1 MVLSPWSFARCRT
14 EDLGPRT
21 EHQGLRTDALRSI
34 VMADLLAVLAAY
46 LMGSI
51 PFAQLLS
58 KRRGVDL
65 RRVGSGNVGAT
76 NVLRTLGVKPAVVAM
91 MLDAVKGTL
100 AVLVA
105 QRLTNGVAAPVA
117 AGLAS
122 MIGHVYPVWLRFR
135 GGKGVATAAGAF
147 AVLTPVAAAVAAGVF
162 LLTVALTR
170 FISVGSMLAAL
181 TLAGWA
187 IASDAPTVVGIG
199 AAIGAALVLI
209 GHRTNVSRLVAGTER
224 RIGQRGITET
234 V

>member
-1 MVLSPWSFARCRT
+1 M
-14 EDLGPRT
+14 
-21 EHQGLRTDALRSI
+21 TD
-34 VMADLLAVLAAY
+34 VLAVVAAY

-76 NVLRTLGVKPAVVAM
+76 NLLRTLGVKPAVVAM
-91 MLDAVKGTL
+91 MLDAVKGTV

-105 QRLTNGVAAPVA
+105 QRLTSGVAAPVA

-147 AVLTPVAAAVAAGVF
+147 AVLAPVAAAVAVGMF

-170 FISVGSMLAAL
+170 FISVGSMVAAL

-187 IASDAPTVVGIG
+187 IASDAPAVVGIG
-199 AAIGAALVLI
+199 AAIGAALVLF
-209 GHRTNVSRLVAGTER
+209 GHRANVIRLVAGTER
-224 RIGQRGITET
+224 RVGQRGITDA

>member
-1 MVLSPWSFARCRT
+1 
-14 EDLGPRT
+14 
-21 EHQGLRTDALRSI
+21 
-34 VMADLLAVLAAY
+34 MADLFAVLAAY

-65 RRVGSGNVGAT
+65 RRVGSGNVGAS
-76 NVLRTLGVKPAVVAM
+76 NVLRTLGVRPAVLAM
-91 MLDAVKGTL
+91 MLDAVKGTV

-105 QRLTNGVAAPVA
+105 QRLTNGVAAPVM

-122 MIGHVYPVWLRFR
+122 MVGHVYPVWLRFR

-147 AVLTPVAAAVAAGVF
+147 AVLAPVAAAVAAGAF

-170 FISVGSMLAAL
+170 FISVGSMVAAL
-181 TLAGWA
+181 TLAAWA
-187 IASDAPTVVGIG
+187 IASDAPTIVGIG

-209 GHRTNVSRLVAGTER
+209 GHRANVERLVAGTER
-224 RIGQRGITET
+224 RVGQRGVREL

>member
-1 MVLSPWSFARCRT
+1 MT
-14 EDLGPRT
+14 
-21 EHQGLRTDALRSI
+21 
-34 VMADLLAVLAAY
+34 DLLAVLAAY

-58 KRRGVDL
+58 KRRGIDL
-65 RRVGSGNVGAT
+65 RRVGSGNVGAS
-76 NVLRTLGVKPAVVAM
+76 NVLRTLGVRPAVLAM
-91 MLDAVKGTL
+91 MLDAVKGTV
-100 AVLVA
+100 AVLIA

-147 AVLTPVAAAVAAGVF
+147 AVLTPVAAVAAVGAF

-170 FISVGSMLAAL
+170 FISVGSMVAAL
-181 TLAGWA
+181 TLAAWA
-187 IASDAPTVVGIG
+187 IASDAPRIVEVG

-209 GHRTNVSRLVAGTER
+209 GHRTNLLRLVAGTER
-224 RIGQRGITET
+224 RVGQRNASPLQ
-234 V
+234 

>member
-1 MVLSPWSFARCRT
+1 
-14 EDLGPRT
+14 
-21 EHQGLRTDALRSI
+21 
-34 VMADLLAVLAAY
+34 MADLIAVIAAY
-46 LMGSI
+46 LVGSI

-58 KRRGVDL
+58 KRRGIDL
-65 RRVGSGNVGAT
+65 RRVGSGNVGAS
-76 NVLRTLGVKPAVVAM
+76 NVLRTLGVRPAVVAM
-91 MLDAVKGTL
+91 MLDAVKGTV

-105 QRLTNGVAAPVA
+105 QRLTNGVAAPVM

-147 AVLTPVAAAVAAGVF
+147 AVLTPVAVAVSMGVF

-170 FISVGSMLAAL
+170 FISVGSMVAAL

-199 AAIGAALVLI
+199 AAIGAALVII
-209 GHRTNVSRLVAGTER
+209 GHRANVLRLVAGTER
-224 RIGQRGITET
+224 RVGQRGVRESM
-234 V
+234 

>member
-1 MVLSPWSFARCRT
+1 MT
-14 EDLGPRT
+14 
-21 EHQGLRTDALRSI
+21 
-34 VMADLLAVLAAY
+34 DLLAVLAAY

-58 KRRGVDL
+58 KRRGIDL
-65 RRVGSGNVGAT
+65 RRVGSGNVGAS
-76 NVLRTLGVKPAVVAM
+76 NVLRTLGVRPAVLAM
-91 MLDAVKGTL
+91 MLDAVKGTV
-100 AVLVA
+100 AVLIA

-147 AVLTPVAAAVAAGVF
+147 AVLTPVAAVAALGAF
-162 LLTVALTR
+162 LLTVAVTR
-170 FISVGSMLAAL
+170 FISVGSMVAAL
-181 TLAGWA
+181 TLAAWA
-187 IASDAPTVVGIG
+187 IASDAPSIVGIG

-209 GHRTNVSRLVAGTER
+209 GHRANVLRLVAGTER
-224 RIGQRGITET
+224 RVGQRGIRES

>member
-1 MVLSPWSFARCRT
+1 
-14 EDLGPRT
+14 
-21 EHQGLRTDALRSI
+21 
-34 VMADLLAVLAAY
+34 MADLLAVLAGY

-58 KRRGVDL
+58 TRRGIDL
-65 RRVGSGNVGAT
+65 RRVGSGNVGAS
-76 NVLRTLGVKPAVVAM
+76 NVLRTLGVRPAVLAM
-91 MLDAVKGTL
+91 MLDAVKGTV
-100 AVLVA
+100 AVLIA

-122 MIGHVYPVWLRFR
+122 MIGHVYPIWLRFR

-147 AVLTPVAAAVAAGVF
+147 AVLTPVAAVVAVGAF

-170 FISVGSMLAAL
+170 FISVGSMVAAL

-187 IASDAPTVVGIG
+187 IASDAPRIVEVG

-209 GHRTNVSRLVAGTER
+209 GHRANLLRLVAGTER
-224 RIGQRGITET
+224 RVGQRG
-234 V
+234 VRDAV

>member
-1 MVLSPWSFARCRT
+1 MT
-14 EDLGPRT
+14 
-21 EHQGLRTDALRSI
+21 
-34 VMADLLAVLAAY
+34 DLLAVVAAY

-58 KRRGVDL
+58 KRRGIDL
-65 RRVGSGNVGAT
+65 RRVGSGNVGAS
-76 NVLRTLGVKPAVVAM
+76 NVLRTLGVRPAVLAM
-91 MLDAVKGTL
+91 MLDAVKGTV

-105 QRLTNGVAAPVA
+105 QRLTNGVAAPVM

-122 MIGHVYPVWLRFR
+122 IVGHVYPVWLHFR

-147 AVLTPVAAAVAAGVF
+147 AVLAPVAVAVAVGAF

-170 FISVGSMLAAL
+170 FISVGSMVAAL

-187 IASDAPTVVGIG
+187 IASDAPTIIGIG
-199 AAIGAALVLI
+199 AAVGAALVLV
-209 GHRTNVSRLVAGTER
+209 GHRANVLRLVAGTER
-224 RIGQRGITET
+224 RVGQRGVRES

>member
-1 MVLSPWSFARCRT
+1 
-14 EDLGPRT
+14 
-21 EHQGLRTDALRSI
+21 
-34 VMADLLAVLAAY
+34 MADLLAVLAAY

-58 KRRGVDL
+58 TRRGIDL
-65 RRVGSGNVGAT
+65 RRVGSGNVGAS
-76 NVLRTLGVKPAVVAM
+76 NVLRTLGVRPAVLAM
-91 MLDAVKGTL
+91 MLDAVKGTV
-100 AVLVA
+100 AVLIA

-147 AVLTPVAAAVAAGVF
+147 AVLTPVAAVVAVGAF

-170 FISVGSMLAAL
+170 FISVGSMVAAL
-181 TLAGWA
+181 TLAVWA
-187 IASDAPTVVGIG
+187 IASDAPRIVEVG

-209 GHRTNVSRLVAGTER
+209 GHRANLLRLVAGTER
-224 RIGQRGITET
+224 RVGQRG
-234 V
+234 VRDVV

>member
-1 MVLSPWSFARCRT
+1 
-14 EDLGPRT
+14 
-21 EHQGLRTDALRSI
+21 
-34 VMADLLAVLAAY
+34 MADLLAVLAAY

-58 KRRGVDL
+58 RRRGIDL

-76 NVLRTLGVKPAVVAM
+76 NVLRTLGVRPAVLAM
-91 MLDAVKGTL
+91 MLDAVKGTV
-100 AVLVA
+100 AVLIA

-162 LLTVALTR
+162 LLTVAFTR
-170 FISVGSMLAAL
+170 FISVGSMVAAL

-187 IASDAPTVVGIG
+187 IASDAPTIVGIG
-199 AAIGAALVLI
+199 AAVGAALVLI
-209 GHRTNVSRLVAGTER
+209 GHRANVLRLVAGTER
-224 RIGQRGITET
+224 RVGQRGVREI

>member
-1 MVLSPWSFARCRT
+1 
-14 EDLGPRT
+14 
-21 EHQGLRTDALRSI
+21 
-34 VMADLLAVLAAY
+34 MADLIAVVAAY
-46 LMGSI
+46 LVGSI

-58 KRRGVDL
+58 KRRGIDL
-65 RRVGSGNVGAT
+65 RRVGSGNVGAS
-76 NVLRTLGVKPAVVAM
+76 NVLRTLGVRPAVIAM
-91 MLDAVKGTL
+91 MLDAVKGTV

-105 QRLTNGVAAPVA
+105 QRLTNGVAAPVM

-147 AVLTPVAAAVAAGVF
+147 AVLTPVAVAVSMGVF

-170 FISVGSMLAAL
+170 FISVGSMVAAL

-209 GHRTNVSRLVAGTER
+209 GHRANVLRLVAGTER
-224 RIGQRGITET
+224 RVGQRGVKEIRHS
-234 V
+234 

>member
-1 MVLSPWSFARCRT
+1 MT
-14 EDLGPRT
+14 
-21 EHQGLRTDALRSI
+21 
-34 VMADLLAVLAAY
+34 DLLAVIAAY

-76 NVLRTLGVKPAVVAM
+76 NVLRTLGVRPAVLAM

-100 AVLVA
+100 AVLIA
-105 QRLTNGVAAPVA
+105 QRLTSGVAGPVA

-147 AVLTPVAAAVAAGVF
+147 AVLTPVAVAVAIGVF

-170 FISVGSMLAAL
+170 FISVGSMAAAL
-181 TLAGWA
+181 TLAAWA
-187 IASDAPTVVGIG
+187 IASDAPTAVGIG
-199 AAIGAALVLI
+199 AAIGAALVLV
-209 GHRTNVSRLVAGTER
+209 GHRDNVLRLVAGTER
-224 RIGQRGITET
+224 RVGQRGVTDA

>member
-1 MVLSPWSFARCRT
+1 
-14 EDLGPRT
+14 
-21 EHQGLRTDALRSI
+21 
-34 VMADLLAVLAAY
+34 MADLFAVLAAY

-58 KRRGVDL
+58 KRRGIDL

-76 NVLRTLGVKPAVVAM
+76 NVLRTLGVRPAVLAM

-105 QRLTNGVAAPVA
+105 QRLTNSVAAPVM

-147 AVLTPVAAAVAAGVF
+147 AVLAPAAAAVAAGVF

-170 FISVGSMLAAL
+170 FISVGSMVAAL
-181 TLAGWA
+181 TLAAWA
-187 IASDAPTVVGIG
+187 IASDAPTIVGIG

-209 GHRTNVSRLVAGTER
+209 GHRANVVRLVAGTER
-224 RIGQRGITET
+224 RVGQRGVREL

>member
-1 MVLSPWSFARCRT
+1 
-14 EDLGPRT
+14 
-21 EHQGLRTDALRSI
+21 
-34 VMADLLAVLAAY
+34 MADLLAVLAAY
-46 LMGSI
+46 LVGSI

-58 KRRGVDL
+58 KRRGIDL

-76 NVLRTLGVKPAVVAM
+76 NVLRTLGVRPAVVAM
-91 MLDAVKGTL
+91 MLDAVKGMV

-105 QRLTNGVAAPVA
+105 QRLTNGVAAPVM

-147 AVLTPVAAAVAAGVF
+147 AVLTPMAVAAAMGVF
-162 LLTVALTR
+162 VLTVALTR
-170 FISVGSMLAAL
+170 FISVGSIAAAL

-199 AAIGAALVLI
+199 AAIGAALVII
-209 GHRTNVSRLVAGTER
+209 GHRANVLRLVAGTER
-224 RIGQRGITET
+224 RVGQRGVREL

>member
-1 MVLSPWSFARCRT
+1 
-14 EDLGPRT
+14 
-21 EHQGLRTDALRSI
+21 
-34 VMADLLAVLAAY
+34 MADLLAVLAAY

-58 KRRGVDL
+58 KRRGIDL
-65 RRVGSGNVGAT
+65 RRVGSGNVGAS
-76 NVLRTLGVKPAVVAM
+76 NVLRTLGVRPAVLAM
-91 MLDAVKGTL
+91 MLDAVKGTV
-100 AVLVA
+100 AVLIA

-147 AVLTPVAAAVAAGVF
+147 AVLTPIAAVVAVGAF

-170 FISVGSMLAAL
+170 FISVGSMVAAL
-181 TLAGWA
+181 TLAAWA
-187 IASDAPTVVGIG
+187 IASDAPSIVGIG

-209 GHRTNVSRLVAGTER
+209 GHRANVLRLVAGTER
-224 RIGQRGITET
+224 RVGQRGVTDA

>member
-1 MVLSPWSFARCRT
+1 
-14 EDLGPRT
+14 
-21 EHQGLRTDALRSI
+21 
-34 VMADLLAVLAAY
+34 MADLIAVVAAY

-76 NVLRTLGVKPAVVAM
+76 NVLRTLGVQPAVVAM

-105 QRLTNGVAAPVA
+105 QRLTSGVAAPVA

-147 AVLTPVAAAVAAGVF
+147 AVLTPVAVAVALGVF

-170 FISVGSMLAAL
+170 FISVGSMAAAL
-181 TLAGWA
+181 TLAGWTL
-187 IASDAPTVVGIG
+187 ASDAPTVVGIG
-199 AAIGAALVLI
+199 AAIGAALVLV
-209 GHRTNVSRLVAGTER
+209 GHRANVLRLVAGTER
-224 RIGQRGITET
+224 RVGQRGVRES

>member
-1 MVLSPWSFARCRT
+1 
-14 EDLGPRT
+14 
-21 EHQGLRTDALRSI
+21 
-34 VMADLLAVLAAY
+34 MADFFAVLAAY

-65 RRVGSGNVGAT
+65 RRVGSGNVGAS
-76 NVLRTLGVKPAVVAM
+76 NVLRTLGVRPAVLAM
-91 MLDAVKGTL
+91 MLDAVKGTV

-105 QRLTNGVAAPVA
+105 QRLTSGVVAPVV

-147 AVLTPVAAAVAAGVF
+147 AVLAPVAAAVAAGAF

-170 FISVGSMLAAL
+170 FISVGSMVAAL

-187 IASDAPTVVGIG
+187 IASDAPTIVGIG

-209 GHRTNVSRLVAGTER
+209 GHRANVVRLVAGTER
-224 RIGQRGITET
+224 RVGQRNVGATQASSLQ
-234 V
+234 

>member
-1 MVLSPWSFARCRT
+1 
-14 EDLGPRT
+14 
-21 EHQGLRTDALRSI
+21 
-34 VMADLLAVLAAY
+34 MADLLAVLAAY

-58 KRRGVDL
+58 TRRGIDL
-65 RRVGSGNVGAT
+65 RRVGSGNVGAS
-76 NVLRTLGVKPAVVAM
+76 NVLRTLGVRPAVLAM
-91 MLDAVKGTL
+91 MLDAVKGTV
-100 AVLVA
+100 AVLIA

-147 AVLTPVAAAVAAGVF
+147 AVLTPVAAVAAVGAF
-162 LLTVALTR
+162 LLTVAVTR
-170 FISVGSMLAAL
+170 FISVGSMVAAL
-181 TLAGWA
+181 TLAAWA
-187 IASDAPTVVGIG
+187 IASDAPRIVEVG

-209 GHRTNVSRLVAGTER
+209 GHRANVLRLVAGTER
-224 RIGQRGITET
+224 RVGQRGIRET

>member
-1 MVLSPWSFARCRT
+1 
-14 EDLGPRT
+14 
-21 EHQGLRTDALRSI
+21 
-34 VMADLLAVLAAY
+34 MADLLAVLAAY

-58 KRRGVDL
+58 RRRGIDL

-76 NVLRTLGVKPAVVAM
+76 NVLRTLGVRPAVLAM
-91 MLDAVKGTL
+91 MLDAVKGTV
-100 AVLVA
+100 AVLIA

-147 AVLTPVAAAVAAGVF
+147 AVLTPVAAAVAVGAF

-170 FISVGSMLAAL
+170 FISVGSMVAAL

-187 IASDAPTVVGIG
+187 IASDAPTVVGLG
-199 AAIGAALVLI
+199 AAIGAVLVLI
-209 GHRTNVSRLVAGTER
+209 GHRANLLRLVAGTER
-224 RIGQRGITET
+224 RVGQRGVREL